1 MDDLQKKKNVS
12 SAFNLMKGTVPRA
25 VSDIQPNER
34 YRVESGFL
42 TFNLM
47 KGTVSRA
54 VAFLKPT
61 SLAY

>member
-1 MDDLQKKKNVS
+1 
-12 SAFNLMKGTVPRA
+12 
-25 VSDIQPNER
+25 
-34 YRVESGFL
+34 L

-61 SLAY
+61 SLAYWREISVSN